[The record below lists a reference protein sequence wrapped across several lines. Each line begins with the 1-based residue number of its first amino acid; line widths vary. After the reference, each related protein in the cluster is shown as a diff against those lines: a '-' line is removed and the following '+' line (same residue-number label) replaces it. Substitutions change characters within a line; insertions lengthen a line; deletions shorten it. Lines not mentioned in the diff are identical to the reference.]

1 MVYDLDFITAEAE
14 YDYEVNASTGA
25 ILKSEREARPAAS
38 QGGTQRGGA
47 AAGGTTAGG
56 YIGEAAAKA
65 AALGHAGVAE
75 GDTYQMKVELDRDDG
90 VYLYEVEF
98 KAGGMEYEY
107 EIDAYSG
114 AVLKAERDYDD

>member
-1 MVYDLDFITAEAE
+1 MRFRQML
-14 YDYEVNASTGA
+14 
-25 ILKSEREARPAAS
+25 AAGLMLAMLAGCGGGQESSS
-38 QGGTQRGGA
+38 QGGAQTGGA

>member
-1 MVYDLDFITAEAE
+1 M
-14 YDYEVNASTGA
+14 
-25 ILKSEREARPAAS
+25 
-38 QGGTQRGGA
+38 
-47 AAGGTTAGG
+47 
-56 YIGEAAAKA
+56 
-65 AALGHAGVAE
+65 AE